1 MDSNER
7 YRGLLEKRTMPV
19 PWPAMLDLITST
31 LMVFMLVTTLQ
42 LAFGIDELEAALTRN
57 KQERFLQQFREEFE
71 REIDRKEISV
81 ERHLNFIQIL
91 FSDKVL
97 FRSGDYRLQSAG
109 RRLLGRCA
117 RVFTEAGGSGYE
129 QIQVEGHTDNI
140 PLDRSTYPSNN
151 WELSTA
157 RALSVVEFLSGRNPS
172 FTSVLSANG
181 YSHYRPVA
189 DNSTQAGR
197 DRNRRIEI
205 RLFFSGT
212 QANELAFQREARH

>member
-1 MDSNER
+1 MDWNER
-7 YRGLLEKRTMPV
+7 HRGPLEKRSIPV

-57 KQERFLQQFREEFE
+57 KQEQFLKQLRGEFT
-71 REIDRKEISV
+71 REIERGEIRV

-97 FRSGDYRLQSAG
+97 FRLGDYHLQPAG
-109 RRLLGRCA
+109 QRLLGRCA
-117 RVFTEAGGSGYE
+117 QVFTEAGRSGYE

-140 PLDRSTYPSNN
+140 PLDRATYPANN

-157 RALSVVEFLSGRNPS
+157 RALSVVEFLSSRNPS
-172 FTSVLSANG
+172 FASILSANG
-181 YSHYRPVA
+181 YSHHRPVA
-189 DNSTQAGR
+189 DNATPAGR

-212 QANELAFQREARH
+212 QARELALQREGRP

>member
-1 MDSNER
+1 MDLNER
-7 YRGLLEKRTMPV
+7 YHGPLGKRTMPV
-19 PWPAMLDLITST
+19 PWPAMLDLITSI

-42 LAFGIDELEAALTRN
+42 LVFGTDELEAALTRN
-57 KQERFLQQFREEFE
+57 KQEQFLQQLRQELG
-71 REIDRKEISV
+71 REIDREEIRV

-97 FRSGDYRLQSAG
+97 FQSGDYRLQATG
-109 RRLLGRCA
+109 KRLLGRCA
-117 RVFTEAGGSGYE
+117 RVFEQAGGSGYE
-129 QIQVEGHTDNI
+129 QIQVEGHTDNV

-157 RALSVVEFLSGRNPS
+157 RALSVVEFLSGKNPS

-181 YSHYRPVA
+181 YAHHRPVE

-212 QANELAFQREARH
+212 QAGESTRKEERP